1 MGEERQQRDTARE
14 MNRRM
19 GGDKDKAYT
28 ANIQEVSGASG
39 TRTFLIDCSRKVSNK
54 YEAVGGRASVSS
66 KSAWEN
72 KCNGF
77 NVKRGDQ
84 ISIEAVCINSEGA
97 GANTIELNPGKVPG
111 KIYTGNKVILEMGF
125 TLTNNGRYSQ
135 VLPVKPPTCV
145 ANQAA
150 GGAANPFTVDTLQP
164 PQTLTAVGQVSN
176 VAPAANIQLCRQGV
190 LPVANDYGI
199 PANNSI
205 SQAMCNQTPLVSSA
219 AWGWTGYSRDK
230 KNCDGNYSLFRNKFY
245 PGITGKTAPGGG
257 ALSQSNPWLINSN
270 LLTAAPTIP
279 AGVAPPTNPYNNAAA
294 ATAAPGYSTG
304 QMWSGMNPQAGNDN
318 LPYIMT
324 APDFQPF
331 MGLPPNNQW
340 NGGGNPPI
348 NQYPINPANGRREPP
363 KPEPL
368 KAFVVID
375 LQDYQFI
382 DVNLL
387 ASLITQAFRQTDNV
401 YRWDKI
407 ADVEHSLHPPAAA
420 GGEKQNNSI
429 PYGTKF
435 GNDPIV
441 SGVRQLDYIWD
452 SVYPTF
458 TGALYKTI
466 PANFWLGCNME
477 AASPDNLGFHEN
489 QVKDWLWCGS
499 GTGDQGGGAIPIVS
513 AQFPDTSNP
522 AGQEAFAVG
531 RQGTPYVWNNQIYGN
546 MACRDFERWEMMF
559 HFFYGD
565 IYDLHT
571 DQVGNEQNIKRTILL
586 NTQIKSIVIKVP
598 NGTGAGGQSGGQAG
612 QNVGTSGG
620 TATTPDVLGFNIHEV
635 SCIGSEQTDPA
646 QDDFTGNMIYTN
658 MEYTEYNVKRFAEL
672 FPKGEIYLGDETGYE
687 DMVNNDPKNFSY
699 MLDCGVCN
707 DALTSCINTDP
718 IKGLSTAPTG
728 AGVPTTADTS
738 YDASARF
745 SIITPLED
753 GVYSRTTYAN
763 GGNTGWFG
771 RLNGNRMIQDLITP
785 PTSYTQQWGTFL
797 DHTQVNVGT
806 GVADPQEIDRYHLCP
821 SYTMTGLGGDGA
833 AVGKGRSIGRIQVNS
848 RYWNDWKEDVIWART
863 EFSPAGLSVP
873 GSCDLSPATLEE
885 LDDSLSRK
893 YGVGAFPYKWFPDG
907 TQPAQPK
914 ILIAFRVSKKYF
926 PQPTPD
932 NTGVGIATD
941 PMLVDLTSI
950 ELGRLEYKNFL
961 GISNSFNDNPACV
974 PMNSDDQRKTY
985 FGGRTA
991 AGFSAMPED
1000 APWNYQNYINIGAT
1014 NASCEFNSD
1023 KARFEFTYFYTPQ
1036 TLSAA
1041 YQTANNKGAAGIA
1054 QGGTEVAIINEEGLS
1069 NTASTNPAGSSIKFY
1084 DRQIS
1089 GNIGGAAGQVNVP
1102 CDGVGINDTM
1112 SGVFINKVWL
1122 VKPDTEIPSMEKLN
1136 DFYDKTNLFSTQ
1148 NNYLDMTKDW
1158 IEATPDQWEG
1168 NILDRMGYSYYDI
1181 FPPLGS
1187 NKNRFNE
1194 FTYASQAPQVCNQS
1208 KKPGTMNSK
1217 TNIANALFLDAY
1229 FNSQVSPPPATEAD
1243 IVGLP
1248 LYGLGQNGFIQV
1260 NQIADSPAI
1269 RASNLPQLFDTPYY
1283 LIQTTGLVEPEQ
1295 WIGLN
1300 GIIQPTIY
1308 YCMKN
1313 YSQSD
1318 FFYGYASTYSLMA
1331 EKDHPVGS
1339 IHTEI
1344 RRPDT
1349 GELVPLGDNS
1359 SVIYKITRK
1368 LEIPPII
1375 TTPLGEPIETP
1386 EQPPNK
1392 DTQLL
1397 QELVDLMKLQV
1408 RPKEGNAS
1416 LIPFRKGQIGSG
1428 GGGRQEGISNPM
1440 DETNPIGSI
1449 GNMGGGGLQGLA
1461 DMVRRTAN
1469 NDGQREAINIINPAR
1484 AEIPAMMREMDLTEE
1499 EIPGMFATLD
1509 KPEDVGEPPL
1519 PAPMDI
1525 PEPWLRRAIAEVGLP
1540 QTEIQAIEM
1549 NELDEAQREADRL
1562 NPEGSQFRET
1572 SRRMRLIFANRNNP
1586 FNPALEE
1593 VLEGAG
1599 DPRREAQEEIAEG
1612 EGAGEGVSLL
1622 TQVEQQ
1628 ELRTSLVEHLIR
1640 TRLATILTRDP
1651 EKMPDV
1657 GVLQRAIK
1665 QVLAGS
1671 INNINQIVGIVS
1683 MPPTGETYEQMYQVL
1698 SQTFPE
1704 YPVFFSA
1711 TTGRKL
1717 VPSQAKQ
1724 SFEVGSSAVGISDEG
1739 LKQLTEALL
1748 DDAARERR
1756 AGRNIA
1762 TYGFPPDQPGR
1773 PAAYE
1778 QDFNEV
1784 IRGNLGVIGEA
1795 DQMRVLDRPEG
1806 FVGRYDEGVPSVLWA
1821 LTPPKEPYGSKD
1833 PTILSDP
1840 GSTMAGTDTEEAK
1853 EGARKYQ
1860 EKKEKI
1866 RKSTRKKV
1874 FIVKDEEGNVKQR
1887 IEESDT
1893 AKAKRLE
1900 TRERREKRLEGEYR
1914 KTHGV
1919 QTQHEATHHSSEA
1932 RARALE
1938 ARQPP
1943 TAPYLEQTPPRAVQ
1957 AEGEGEEIPMATPL

>member
-1 MGEERQQRDTARE
+1 MGEERQQRDMARE
-14 MNRRM
+14 MGRRRNM
-19 GGDKDKAYT
+19 GDEKPFT
-28 ANIQEVSGASG
+28 ANIQEVSGATG

-54 YEAVGGRASVSS
+54 YQAVGSRASVSS
-66 KSAWEN
+66 KSAWDN

-97 GANTIELNPGKVPG
+97 GANTIELNPGKIPG
-111 KIYTGNKVILEMGF
+111 KQYTGNKVILEMGF
-125 TLTNNGRYSQ
+125 TLTNNGRYSC

-150 GGAANPFTVDTLQP
+150 GGAANPFTVDILPSPTVNTVTGQP
-164 PQTLTAVGQVSN
+164 SN
-176 VAPAANIQLCRQGV
+176 VAPSQNVKMCGKGV

-199 PANNSI
+199 PANNSV

-219 AWGWTGYSRDK
+219 AWGWTGYSREK
-230 KNCDGNYSLFRNKFY
+230 KNCDGNYSMFRNKFY
-245 PGITGKTAPGGG
+245 PGITGKVAPGGG
-257 ALSQSNPWLINSN
+257 ALSQSNPWLVNSN
-270 LLTAAPTIP
+270 LLTAAPTAP
-279 AGVAPPTNPYNNAAA
+279 EGVAPPTNPYNAAA
-294 ATAAPGYSTG
+294 ATSYDFG
-304 QMWSGMNPQAGNDN
+304 QMWSGMNPQASNDN

-348 NQYPINPANGRREPP
+348 NQYPVNPANGRREPP

-429 PYGTKF
+429 PYGSKF

-441 SGVRQLDYIWD
+441 SGVKQLDYIWD

-477 AASPDNLGFHEN
+477 AASPDNLNFHEN

-522 AGQEAFAVG
+522 GGQEAFAVG
-531 RQGTPYVWNNQIYGN
+531 RPGTPYLWNNQIYGN

-571 DQVGNEQNIKRTILL
+571 DQLNNQQNIKRCILL

-620 TATTPDVLGFNIHEV
+620 TATTPDILGFNIHEV

-646 QDDFTGNMIYTN
+646 QDDFTGNIIYTN
-658 MEYTEYNVKRFAEL
+658 MEYTEYNIKRFSEL
-672 FPKGEIYLGDETGYE
+672 FPKGEIYNGDEIGYE
-687 DMVNNDPKNFSY
+687 NMVNNDPKNFSY
-699 MLDCGVCN
+699 LLDCGVCN
-707 DALTSCINTDP
+707 DALTSCLNTNP

-728 AGVPTTADTS
+728 TASPIEPGTS

-745 SIITPLED
+745 SIITPMED

-771 RLNGNRMIQDLITP
+771 RLNGNRMIQDLVTP
-785 PTSYTQQWGTFL
+785 PTSYTEQWGTQL

-821 SYTMTGLGGDGA
+821 SYTMTGLGGDGV
-833 AVGKGRSIGRIQVNS
+833 AVGQGRSIGRIQVNS
-848 RYWNDWKEDVIWART
+848 RYWDTWREDMIWARN
-863 EFSPAGLSVP
+863 EFSPAGVSVP
-873 GSCDLSPATLEE
+873 GSCDASPETLEE

-893 YGVGAFPYKWFPDG
+893 YGVACYPYRWFPDG
-907 TQPAQPK
+907 TQPGVPK

-926 PQPTPD
+926 PQPTAAGG
-932 NTGVGIATD
+932 TGIATD
-941 PMLVDLTSI
+941 PMSVDLNSI

-974 PMNSDDQRKTY
+974 PMNSDDQRKSY
-985 FGGRTA
+985 YGGRTA
-991 AGFSAMPED
+991 AGFAAMPQD
-1000 APWNYQNYINIGAT
+1000 APWNYQNYINVGAT

-1041 YQTANNKGAAGIA
+1041 YQTANDKGTAGIA

-1069 NTASTNPAGSSIKFY
+1069 GTASTNPAGSSIKFY

-1089 GNIGGAAGQVNVP
+1089 GQVGAAAGQVNEP
-1102 CDGVGINDTM
+1102 CDNTGINDTM
-1112 SGVFINKVWL
+1112 SGIFINKVWL
-1122 VKPDTEIPSMEKLN
+1122 VKPDTEIASMEKLN

-1148 NNYLDMTKDW
+1148 NNYNEMTKDW

-1194 FTYASQAPQVCNQS
+1194 FTYASQSPQVCNQS

-1217 TNIANALFLDAY
+1217 TNIANSLFLDAY
-1229 FNSQVSPPPATEAD
+1229 FNSQQNPPPATEAD
-1243 IVGLP
+1243 VVGLP

-1269 RASNLPQLFDTPYY
+1269 RASNLPSLFDTPYY

-1331 EKDHPVGS
+1331 EKDHPIGT

-1349 GELVPLGDNS
+1349 GELVPLGENS

-1368 LEIPPII
+1368 IEIPPLM
-1375 TTPLGEPIETP
+1375 TTPLGEPIEMP
-1386 EQPPNK
+1386 EQPPSK
-1392 DTQLL
+1392 EEQLL
-1397 QELVDLMKLQV
+1397 QEMVDLMKLQV
-1408 RPKEGNAS
+1408 RAKEGNAA

-1440 DETNPIGSI
+1440 NQEDPIGSI
-1449 GNMGGGGLQGLA
+1449 ANMGGGGLEGLA
-1461 DMVRRTAN
+1461 DIVRRNRNT
-1469 NDGQREAINIINPAR
+1469 GEREAINILNPAR
-1484 AEIPAMMREMDLTEE
+1484 AEIPVMARELNEPQVE
-1499 EIPGMFATLD
+1499 VPGIFETAVDD
-1509 KPEDVGEPPL
+1509 KDFDPGEPPL

-1525 PEPWLRRAIAEVGLP
+1525 PEPWLRRAIAEVGIP
-1540 QTEIQAIEM
+1540 QSEIQAIEL
-1549 NELDEAQREADRL
+1549 NELDAAQREADRL

-1599 DPRREAQEEIAEG
+1599 DPRLGDPQPEGQG
-1612 EGAGEGVSLL
+1612 EGMSLL
-1622 TQVEQQ
+1622 TQVEQE
-1628 ELRTSLVEHLIR
+1628 ELRKSLVEHLVK
-1640 TRLATILTRDP
+1640 TRLATLLTRDP
-1651 EKMPDV
+1651 TTPPDV
-1657 GVLQRAIK
+1657 GVIQRAIK
-1665 QVLAGS
+1665 EALAGTERGKPPA
-1671 INNINQIVGIVS
+1671 INAINEIISLVS
-1683 MPPTGETYEQMYQVL
+1683 TPPTGETYNELYNVL

-1711 TTGRKL
+1711 TTGARL
-1717 VPSQAKQ
+1717 VPSAARQ
-1724 SFEVGSSAVGISDEG
+1724 SYEVGSSAIGISDEG
-1739 LKQLTEALL
+1739 LSQLV
-1748 DDAARERR
+1748 DAILSDAERERN
-1756 AGRNIA
+1756 AGRNEE
-1762 TYGFPPDQPGR
+1762 TYGFPPVRRGQPTVAER
-1773 PAAYE
+1773 E
-1778 QDFNEV
+1778 FSEV
-1784 IRGNLGVIGEA
+1784 IQGNLDMLGEEDQIRVI
-1795 DQMRVLDRPEG
+1795 DRPEG
-1806 FVGRYDEGVPSVLWA
+1806 WIGRYDEGVPSVLWA
-1821 LTPPKEPYGSKD
+1821 ITPPREPYGSKD
-1833 PTILSDP
+1833 PTVLDE
-1840 GSTMAGTDTEEAK
+1840 GAGARITAKTEEMK
-1853 EGARKYQ
+1853 EGAEKYQ
-1860 EKKEKI
+1860 AKKEKI
-1866 RKSTRKKV
+1866 KKDTRKKTLV
-1874 FIVKDEEGNVKQR
+1874 VRDEEGNVVERKS
-1887 IEESDT
+1887 ESRE
-1893 AKAKRLE
+1893 AKARRLE
-1900 TRERREKRLEGEYR
+1900 ARKRKERRLEGEYR

-1919 QTQHEATHHSSEA
+1919 QTQEQATHHSSEA
-1932 RARALE
+1932 RARALA
-1938 ARQPP
+1938 ARRPP
-1943 TAPYLEQTPPRAVQ
+1943 QAPHLEVQ
-1957 AEGEGEEIPMATPL
+1957 GISAEGHGEDDIPVARPAE